1 MAPPV
6 LLYCLQYMHP
16 ECSAH
21 EGYALVPPVVSE
33 LRGLQALR
41 LTANSGQNVD
51 LTPAAGV
58 PDVSLVLTL
67 AHYET
72 TPFNR
77 WAGQAALDGV
87 TLLCWL
93 ARCPGGGRQL
103 HPRAGQARP
112 VHTAHISAVSMHAH
126 TAACARVCPAGCP
139 AAWARSQ
146 A

>member
-1 MAPPV
+1 
-6 LLYCLQYMHP
+6 MHP

-87 TLLCWL
+87 TLFCLL
-93 ARCPGGGRQL
+93 ARCPAGGRQL
-103 HPRAGQARP
+103 HPRPGTLVPCTRH
-112 VHTAHISAVSMHAH
+112 HTFSVISLHAH

-139 AAWARSQ
+139 AASAWSQ